1 MNINIPALINFEP
14 AGIKKA
20 PACIFQTCPVLCY
33 MTLYHSLNIQLNY

>member
-1 MNINIPALINFEP
+1 MNINIPALINFDP
-14 AGIKKA
+14 AGIKA